1 MVLEKK
7 VIETQVFK
15 TVVGRLNFAVVWS
28 ESATKILNAMSQIEQ
43 FFLKKELL
51 TTQIKF
57 NQI

>member
-28 ESATKILNAMSQIEQ
+28 ESPTKILNAMSQIEQ